1 MALGGSASTG
11 AWAMFSIARTKLLI
25 GVRHHDAFKRIGD
38 IETELRGRDLL
49 FFRPSMDDPTVAYK
63 GMRQLYLFAR
73 RSVREHLRSVWE
85 GAWQLLGRPR
95 PIPRGWDVDHV
106 LPVCWAEAR
115 GFEYVLVTPI
125 PKTAN
130 RSAGAGLEK
139 TAAQQENERLL
150 ARYVDVDVSGDYA
163 YLTSASIAKLM
174 GIATGP
180 GNRGYPGLEKIKP
193 DLEALQALL
202 SY

>member
-1 MALGGSASTG
+1 
-11 AWAMFSIARTKLLI
+11 MFPIARAKLLI

-38 IETELRGRDLL
+38 IETELRGGDLL

-63 GMRQLYLFAR
+63 GMRQ
-73 RSVREHLRSVWE
+73 S
-85 GAWQLLGRPR
+85 
-95 PIPRGWDVDHV
+95 IPHGWDVDHV

-150 ARYVDVDVSGDYA
+150 ARYIDVDVSGDYA